1 MAMTIKSFLSHLN
14 KARMDIP
21 YTVRESRIL
30 IVDHNQ
36 NIKEIIRVDFVPEKN
51 AVIIE
56 VDE

>member
-1 MAMTIKSFLSHLN
+1 MTVKELFGRIKDELSYTN
-14 KARMDIP
+14 PDKMKAR
-21 YTVRESRIL
+21 VL
-30 IVDHNQ
+30 IIDHNQ